1 MSILEILGITWLVLI
16 VVNTAVAV
24 LARYSGNE
32 EKANTDKKVNQ
43 AIDKIINQGIDI
55 AVEIIEYSD
64 KTIYYAYQ
72 NSNRKFLTQGDNE
85 QQVLDNLGKKYGKLI
100 KFQIVSKDYVGTRY

>member
-1 MSILEILGITWLVLI
+1 MSIFEILGITWLVLI
-16 VVNTAVAV
+16 VVNIAVAFFT
-24 LARYSGNE
+24 RYANTE
-32 EKANTDKKVNQ
+32 EKTNADKKVTQ

-85 QQVLDNLGKKYGKLI
+85 QQVLDNLDKK
-100 KFQIVSKDYVGTRY
+100 